1 MKISMRPILM
11 VVLILGLLALSAC
24 APKSVAP
31 LENVVPAERGAGYPG
46 NVAAQPTMA
55 PLAVDKMA
63 YQGASE
69 VAPESPVGER
79 IVIRSAE
86 LSIVVEN
93 PAQAMDAIIRLAS
106 EMKGFVVNS
115 SLYQTQTPEGAQV
128 QEGTITIRV
137 PAERLDEALGRI
149 RALVENPET
158 DILSQN
164 IYGQDVTK
172 EYTDLQSRL
181 RNLEDAAEQLRK
193 IMDTA
198 TKPEE
203 VLQIYNELRQVN
215 EQIEVLKG
223 QIKYYEES
231 AAMSAIT
238 VTLRAKEAV
247 APITIG
253 TWKPEGVA
261 RDAIRALIRAYQ
273 ALVSGAIWLVLFCLP
288 VALPIGIVGWLIWRG
303 FRRWRRTR
311 RQAPKSETK
320 PPES

>member
-1 MKISMRPILM
+1 MKTFRLLAVIG
-11 VVLILGLLALSAC
+11 LIGLLVSAC
-24 APKSVAP
+24 APAKTQAP
-31 LENVVPAERGAGYPG
+31 SEAQIRSGGAMPEQPA
-46 NVAAQPTMA
+46 PTMA
-55 PLAVDKMA
+55 PAAVSRSYD
-63 YQGASE
+63 QG
-69 VAPESPVGER
+69 VADESAAVER
-79 IVIRSAE
+79 IVIRTAE
-86 LSIVVEN
+86 LSIVVES
-93 PAQAMDAIIRLAS
+93 PANAMEQIIRLAS

-115 SLYQTQTPEGAQV
+115 SLYQTQTAEGAQV
-128 QEGTITIRV
+128 QEGVITIRV

-181 RNLEDAAEQLRK
+181 RSLEDAAEQLRK

-203 VLQIYNELRQVN
+203 VLQVFNELRQIN
-215 EQIEVLKG
+215 EQIEVIKG
-223 QIKYYEES
+223 QIKYYEEAS
-231 AAMSAIT
+231 ALSAIT

-253 TWKPEGVA
+253 SWKPEGVV

-273 ALVSGAIWLVLFCLP
+273 AIASAAIWLVLFCLP
-288 VALPIGIVGWLIWRG
+288 VALPIGAIVWLGWLG
-303 FRRWRRTR
+303 FRRWRRS
-311 RQAPKSETK
+311 RQTMRPAKKEGEAS
-320 PPES
+320 

>member
-1 MKISMRPILM
+1 MKAQMRPIPM
-11 VVLILGLLALSAC
+11 VVLILGLFVLLAC

-31 LENVVPAERGAGYPG
+31 LESVAPGERGAANAGSI
-46 NVAAQPTMA
+46 AAQPTMA
-55 PLAVDKMA
+55 PLAMDKMA
-63 YQGASE
+63 YQGAVE
-69 VAPESPVGER
+69 VAPESPAGDR
-79 IVIRSAE
+79 MVIRSAE
-86 LSIVVEN
+86 LSIVVGN
-93 PAQAMDAIIRLAS
+93 PAQAMESIIRLAS
-106 EMKGFVVNS
+106 EMKGFVVSS

-149 RALVENPET
+149 RALVENPDT

-288 VALPIGIVGWLIWRG
+288 VALPIAIVGWLIWQG

-311 RQAPKSETK
+311 KQMPKSEAK

>member
-1 MKISMRPILM
+1 MQKRKGRPFLAGI
-11 VVLILGLLALSAC
+11 VLLGTLFLGAC
-24 APKSVAP
+24 APKSISPTSGGTEA
-31 LENVVPAERGAGYPG
+31 YPKDIM
-46 NVAAQPTMA
+46 AQPTMA
-55 PLAVDKMA
+55 PLPAERMA
-63 YQGASE
+63 YQGVSN
-69 VAPESPVGER
+69 VYQESLATETER
-79 IVIRSAE
+79 MVIRSAD
-86 LSIVVEN
+86 LSIVVAN
-93 PAQAMDAIIRLAS
+93 PGQAMDAIIRLAD
-106 EMKGFVVNS
+106 EMKGFVVSS

-137 PAERLDEALGRI
+137 PAERLEEALSRI
-149 RALVENPET
+149 RALVENPAT

-164 IYGQDVTK
+164 IYGTDVTK

-181 RNLEDAAEQLRK
+181 RNLEDAAEQLQK

-203 VLQIYNELRQVN
+203 VLQVYNELRQVN

-223 QIKYYEES
+223 QIKYYQES

-273 ALVSGAIWLVLFCLP
+273 TLANAVIWLVLFCLP
-288 VALPIGIVGWLIWRG
+288 VALPIGIVVWLIWMG
-303 FRRWRRTR
+303 FRRWRRGR
-311 RQAPKSETK
+311 RTAANTETT
-320 PPES
+320 PPEAS

>member
-1 MKISMRPILM
+1 MKKGIGRP
-11 VVLILGLLALSAC
+11 LLAGIMLLGVLSLWAC
-24 APKSVAP
+24 APKSISPAAGGMGAYP
-31 LENVVPAERGAGYPG
+31 KDVV
-46 NVAAQPTMA
+46 AQPTMA
-55 PLAVDKMA
+55 PLLAERMA
-63 YQGASE
+63 YQSASN
-69 VAPESPVGER
+69 VYQESPTAER
-79 IVIRSAE
+79 MVIRSAE
-86 LSIVVEN
+86 LSIVVAN
-93 PAQAMDAIIRLAS
+93 PSQAMEAIIRLAD
-106 EMKGFVVNS
+106 EMKGFVVS
-115 SLYQTQTPEGAQV
+115 SNLYQTQTPQGAQV

-137 PAERLDEALGRI
+137 PAERLEEALSRI
-149 RALVENPET
+149 RALVENPVT

-223 QIKYYEES
+223 QIKYYQES
-231 AAMSAIT
+231 VAMSAIT

-253 TWKPEGVA
+253 TWKPGGVA

-273 ALVSGAIWLVLFCLP
+273 MLASGVIWLVLFCLP
-288 VALPIGIVGWLIWRG
+288 VAFPVGIVVWLIWLG
-303 FRRWRRTR
+303 FRRWR
-311 RQAPKSETK
+311 QARKAVSRIES
-320 PPES
+320 PPPAA